1 MIRLPSLSQ
10 TSAVPYSS
18 TLVATWS
25 DETYTRPVKRH
36 GASIDH
42 SLAAPIHY
50 EPNYSYPLVVWL
62 HGDDSSEM
70 ELQQVMPLVSVRN
83 YVGVAPRG
91 TNRVCKSR
99 RIYSWRQT
107 AGEVADACQRVRE
120 CVEIA
125 QDQFN
130 VHADRIFV
138 AGHGAGG
145 TMALRVGMENPEL
158 FAGAI
163 SLSGRVPRG
172 ANAFRRIKDARR
184 LPIMLSV
191 SPTEGHYTSEQVK
204 EDLRL
209 LHCGGFNL
217 TLRLYPEGDML
228 TDHMFADV
236 DSWIMEHFCP
246 TAITA

>member
-18 TLVATWS
+18 TLVATWT
-25 DETYTRPVKRH
+25 DKTYTRPVKRH
-36 GASIDH
+36 GASVDH
-42 SLAAPIHY
+42 ILAAPIHY
-50 EPNYSYPLVVWL
+50 EPGYSYPLVVWL

-70 ELQQVMPLVSVRN
+70 ELHQVMPLVSVRN

-107 AGEVADACQRVRE
+107 AGEVADACQRVHE

-125 QDQFN
+125 RNQFN

-138 AGHGAGG
+138 AGQGAGG

-191 SPTEGHYTSEQVK
+191 SPTDGHYTSEQVK

>member
-1 MIRLPSLSQ
+1 MIRLPSLPQ
-10 TSAVPYSS
+10 TSAVHNSS
-18 TLVATWS
+18 TIVATWTDKS
-25 DETYTRPVKRH
+25 NSRPVKRH
-36 GASIDH
+36 GAGVDH

-50 EPNYSYPLVVWL
+50 APGYSYPLVVWL
-62 HGDDSSEM
+62 HGEDSSEM
-70 ELQQVMPLVSVRN
+70 ELQQVMPLVSMRN

-91 TNRVCKSR
+91 THRACKSR
-99 RIYSWRQT
+99 RVYSWRQT
-107 AGEVADACQRVRE
+107 AGEVAEACQRVRE

-125 QDQFN
+125 RDQFN
-130 VHADRIFV
+130 VHANRIFV

-191 SPTEGHYTSEQVK
+191 SPTEGYYTSEQVK

-236 DSWIMEHFCP
+236 DSWIMENFCP